1 MTNKFLITKFDFN
14 KFVFIFQIVG
24 VDKNDEGEYTC
35 VADNG
40 RRPFSEAKIRV
51 RIFVL
56 TKVLIYFTGIPRFL
70 RF

>member
-1 MTNKFLITKFDFN
+1 MSLHQFWFN
-14 KFVFIFQIVG
+14 FQIVG

-40 RRPFSEAKIRV
+40 RRPFSEAKITV

-56 TKVLIYFTGIPRFL
+56 TKILIYFFHILG
-70 RF
+70 